1 MKTTEEFN
9 TAVNEAATA
18 MQKLDELEAQLKAEL
33 AKVQER
39 YAPLLEVLKGTVRNK
54 TKAAERFAKKYPSK
68 VFPSASKDAKRGETG
83 MAFYK
88 IRKTPDVL
96 KTMKNWTWEKV
107 LERIKTMPT
116 LAGLLRLDPTL
127 DKERIKND
135 MRKTNKREWQ
145 NIGVRLVDD
154 QKFVIE
160 PKPKMRKE
168 NAA

>member
-18 MQKLDELEAQLKAEL
+18 MQELESVEAILKSEL
-33 AKVQER
+33 AAVQKR
-39 YAPLLEVLKGTVRNK
+39 FAPMLEELKGTVRNK
-54 TKAAERFAKKYPSK
+54 TKAAQRFAKKYPSK
-68 VFPSASKDAKRGETG
+68 VFPSSSKDSYRGETG

-88 IRKTPDVL
+88 LRKTPDVL
-96 KTMKNWTWEKV
+96 KPMTSWTWDKV
-107 LERIKTMPT
+107 LERVKSMPT
-116 LAGLLRLDPTL
+116 LAGLLRHDPTL

-168 NAA
+168 SAA